1 MIHESF
7 VVLKFLCRFIFTCIC
22 IFLVMHFISCCLS
35 SVYTRGLSTILPIC
49 KIDPDNA
56 LFDASRYAF
65 FGKDV
70 MEEVELGGLEDKDGD
85 TDGFVDLND
94 EKHTF
99 SSIGDKEFEGFASL
113 SEIDDLESTFRKLNR
128 VVSEPRSVG
137 IIGDRGSFSRESS
150 SAAEWTQ
157 EADFPSWIDQEIF
170 DAEDAEEGKRW
181 WSQPDATWSQLNE
194 LNPLYRTSSYP
205 EQQQQQHSSE
215 LIHGPTS
222 SFTSYP
228 PPGGQ
233 CHPSLNLTRHLS
245 LPSVTA
251 ALQIPIPFPYSSSQ
265 HQLEGLPHGLHY
277 GANAQFTPH
286 GISSTSIPVN
296 YWLNQTSLFSREH
309 SSMLPNLLQ
318 KQLLLPNGSLPSHLL
333 SQQQQQRLQLVQQSL
348 THFSH
353 LQPNNLNLHN
363 QPLRKINKFE
373 AATGMSSSRDHRS
386 KTSHR
391 GRHNMRLS
399 QRASET
405 GILKSN
411 SGFQLRSKYMS
422 AEEIESIL
430 RMQHAATHITDP
442 YIDDYYHQ
450 ACLAK
455 KSASSR
461 LNHNF
466 CPTVIKD
473 PPSRSRANNESHANC
488 QVDALGRVQLSS
500 IPRLHPLL
508 EVNMPSASG
517 DDHSMKPLEQEPM
530 LAARITIEDCNSL
543 LLDIDDID
551 RVLQVNQPQDRGLHL
566 KRRRQ
571 VLVEVIA
578 ALLQLVDPLGP
589 GTADHSVG
597 FAPNDDLVF
606 LRIISLP
613 KGRKLVHRY
622 LHLLIPG
629 NHVTRVICMAVF
641 RHLRFLF
648 GGLPSDSIAAE
659 TTINLAKSVS
669 LCICNME
676 LSALSACLAAVVCS
690 SEQPPLRPVGSSA
703 GDGASIIVK
712 SVLDRAT
719 DLLTDPYAASNYSVS
734 SRTLWQASFDAF
746 FGLLTKYC
754 LSKYDST
761 MQTLLMQAPSTAITG
776 SEATR
781 AISREM
787 PIELLH
793 ASLPHTNENQRKVLL
808 DFTQRSMPIV
818 HFSTH
823 GDLSRAESSES
834 VPG

>member
-1 MIHESF
+1 MS
-7 VVLKFLCRFIFTCIC
+7 R
-22 IFLVMHFISCCLS
+22 
-35 SVYTRGLSTILPIC
+35 
-49 KIDPDNA
+49 IDMERNPYPTDGVRELGDGSADNA

-65 FGKDV
+65 FGKDI
-70 MEEVELGGLEDKDGD
+70 MDEVDLGGPEDEDGD
-85 TDGFVDLND
+85 TDGFVGLND
-94 EKHTF
+94 EKHMF

-113 SEIDDLESTFRKLNR
+113 SEIDDLESTFSKLNR

-150 SAAEWTQ
+150 SAADWTQ

-170 DAEDAEEGKRW
+170 DGEDVEEGKRW
-181 WSQPDATWSQLNE
+181 WSQPDATLSQLNE
-194 LNPLYRTSSYP
+194 LKPLYRTSSYP

-215 LIHGPTS
+215 LIPGPKS

-245 LPSVTA
+245 LPSAAA
-251 ALQIPIPFPYSSSQ
+251 ALQIPVPFPYSSSQ

-277 GANAQFTPH
+277 GANVQFTPH

-296 YWLNQTSLFSREH
+296 YWLNQTSLLSREH

-318 KQLLLPNGSLPSHLL
+318 KQLLLPNGLLPSHIL
-333 SQQQQQRLQLVQQSL
+333 SHQQQQRLQMVQQSL

-353 LQPNNLNLHN
+353 LQPNTFNLHN

-399 QRASET
+399 QRSSET
-405 GILKSN
+405 GSLKSN

-442 YIDDYYHQ
+442 YVDDYYHQ

-488 QVDALGRVQLSS
+488 QVDALGRVQFSS
-500 IPRLHPLL
+500 IPSLHPLL
-508 EVNMPSASG
+508 E
-517 DDHSMKPLEQEPM
+517 
-530 LAARITIEDCNSL
+530 
-543 LLDIDDID
+543 
-551 RVLQVNQPQDRGLHL
+551 VNQPQDRGLHL

-571 VLVEVIA
+571 VLVEMIA
-578 ALLQLVDPLGP
+578 ALLQLVDPLGL

-613 KGRKLVHRY
+613 KGRKLVRRY

-629 NHVTRVICMAVF
+629 NHVTRVICMAIF

-648 GGLPSDSIAAE
+648 GGLPSDSSAAE
-659 TTINLAKSVS
+659 TTINLAKTVS
-669 LCICNME
+669 LCVCNME
-676 LSALSACLAAVVCS
+676 LSALSGCLAAVVCS

-719 DLLTDPYAASNYSVS
+719 NLLTDPYAASNYSVS

-754 LSKYDST
+754 LSKYDSI
-761 MQTLLMQAPSTAITG
+761 MQTLLMLAPSTAITG

-787 PIELLH
+787 PVELLH
-793 ASLPHTNENQRKVLL
+793 ASLPHTNENQRTVLL
-808 DFTQRSMPIV
+808 DFTQRSMPVV
-818 HFSTH
+818 HFSIH
-823 GDLSRAESSES
+823 DDLSRAESSES